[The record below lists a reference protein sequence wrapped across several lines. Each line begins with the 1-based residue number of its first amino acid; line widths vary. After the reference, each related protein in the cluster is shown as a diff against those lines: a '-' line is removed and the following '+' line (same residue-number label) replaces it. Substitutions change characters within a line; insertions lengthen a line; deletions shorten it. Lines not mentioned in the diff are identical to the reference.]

1 MFKNK
6 LKCVQ
11 EQTVQEQIGVR
22 GRGTQSS
29 AERHFVS
36 KGSPARPCVSVLDR
50 SCISSFYVRNAQARA
65 ENSVAAGL
73 PFREKVPFS
82 LNSTHFHENG
92 GISPFWG
99 FFAKSATLRAKAPFG
114 APSREVALNLRNID
128 GFGSHF
134 PPKALLGPK
143 SSHCTEKHQFS

>member
-1 MFKNK
+1 MEY
-6 LKCVQ
+6 V
-11 EQTVQEQIGVR
+11 GVR

-50 SCISSFYVRNAQARA
+50 SCRSPLCVRDAQGWA
-65 ENSVAAGL
+65 ENSVARKL

-99 FFAKSATLRAKAPFG
+99 FFAKRVSFREKAPFG
-114 APSREVALNLRNID
+114 APSLEVCLDQWNID

-134 PPKALLGPK
+134 APRAVLGPK
-143 SSHCTEKHQFS
+143 STHFTKTHPFS